1 MAAIRRR
8 ALMLAAPGLAL
19 PFAARGQGAWPDRP
33 IRWINPGPAGG
44 AGDVM
49 SRLAGDRLSAKL
61 GQPVVVENRPGAG
74 TNIGMTAVARSAPD
88 GYTLGLASIASH
100 AANKWLYPNMP
111 FDPEKD
117 FAAVGMIALVPNIVV
132 VPPSIPPK
140 TLQEFVAWAKGL
152 GRPLNFG
159 SVGIGSSQHLAAAQF
174 GQITGIEIIH
184 APYNQ
189 AGQMNTDLIEARLD
203 VLFQSIS
210 AVASM
215 AQAGRMRPIAVSGPD
230 RVPAFPDLP
239 TMREQGVDVTTTGWF
254 GLATPAGVPEP
265 ILARLDE
272 TLAASLAEE
281 ELRQRIIAG
290 GSVPTIMRRAD
301 FARFM
306 AEQSEKMGAIIRA
319 SGARLQ

>member
-8 ALMLAAPGLAL
+8 ALMLAVPGLAL

-281 ELRQRIIAG
+281 DLRQRIIAG
-290 GSVPTIMRRAD
+290 GSVPTIMRRAE

>member
-8 ALMLAAPGLAL
+8 ALMLSAPGLAL